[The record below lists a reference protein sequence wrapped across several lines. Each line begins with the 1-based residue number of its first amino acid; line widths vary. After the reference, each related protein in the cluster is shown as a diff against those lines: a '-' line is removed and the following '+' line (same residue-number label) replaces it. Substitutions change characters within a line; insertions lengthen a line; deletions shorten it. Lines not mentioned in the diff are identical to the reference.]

1 MKKIDLLE
9 TPPKR
14 EVLIAWLNEAAIGGV
29 TPTGMRRL
37 CLEAARALAAP
48 MTDGLAGLNADMAG
62 FAAHGV
68 EQKPK

>member
-14 EVLIAWLNEAAIGGV
+14 EVLIAWLKDAGKGNV

-37 CLEAARALAAP
+37 CLEAARALEP
-48 MTDGLAGLNADMAG
+48 NDGLAGLNADMAG
-62 FAAHGV
+62 FAALGV